1 VLVLVTGGAGY
12 IGSNV
17 VRRLIESGHEPV
29 VLDDLNTGRRAAVGT
44 AQLIVGDVGDAS
56 LLDRL
61 FSERTYEAVLHFAA
75 LKSVEESARDPIRY
89 FDNNVARTITLLG
102 AMDRAGVRRFVYSSS
117 AAVYGEPEVLPVS
130 ESAPMQ
136 PLNPYGE
143 SKRLVEVVLGWAHRR
158 GQIHY
163 AALRYFNA
171 AGADEDGTLGED
183 WSHATNLVPV
193 VMRAALRRGP
203 AVRIF
208 GDDYPTPDGTALR
221 DYVHVTDLAV
231 AHVLALEALSDNDA
245 PLVLNLGTGQAASV
259 LEVIEATSAI
269 AGVDVPTERSARRP
283 GDAPAIW
290 ADASLAAERLG
301 WRAERNLEDII
312 RTAWKWH
319 TSNTADVV

>member
-1 VLVLVTGGAGY
+1 MLVTGGAGY

-17 VRRLIESGHEPV
+17 VRRLLETGHEPV
-29 VLDDLNTGRRAAVGT
+29 VLDNLNTGRRDAVGP
-44 AQLIVGDVGDAS
+44 ARLIVGDVGDAS

-61 FSERTYEAVLHFAA
+61 FSERSYEGVMHFAA
-75 LKSVEESARDPIRY
+75 LKSVEESLQDPIRY
-89 FDNNVARTITLLG
+89 FDTNVARTVTLLG
-102 AMDRAGVRRFVYSSS
+102 AMHRAGVRRLVYSSS
-117 AAVYGEPEVLPVS
+117 AAVYGEPEALPVS

-143 SKRLVEVVLGWAHRR
+143 SKRLVEVMLDWAHRR
-158 GQIHY
+158 ELLQY

-171 AGADEDGTLGED
+171 AGADEDGSLGED
-183 WSHATNLVPV
+183 WSQATNLIPLVL
-193 VMRAALRRGP
+193 RAALRHGP

-231 AHVLALEALSDNDA
+231 AHVLALEALSANGL
-245 PLVLNLGTGQAASV
+245 PLVLNLGTGQGSSV
-259 LEVIEATSAI
+259 REVIEMTRRI
-269 AGVDVPTERSARRP
+269 AGVDVPSEPAPRRP

-301 WRAERNLEDII
+301 WRAERDLEDII
-312 RTAWKWH
+312 RTAWRWH
-319 TSNTADVV
+319 ASNTGDVV